1 MLKLISPHRTHNKKL
16 VQCNYFHEQKVIL
29 CICTPNILFN
39 IEVL

>member
-1 MLKLISPHRTHNKKL
+1 MLKFIGPHRTQNKKL

-29 CICTPNILFN
+29 CIRTPHILFN